1 MVDEYTVK
9 CATYRH
15 TKSGAELI
23 SAQADDDNKVF
34 GIVFRTPVSDSTGVP
49 HILEHSVLCGSDK
62 YTSKEPFVELLKG
75 SLQTFLNAFTYP
87 DRTCYPVA
95 SQNTKDF
102 YNLVNVYLDAVLHPR
117 AKRDPTVL
125 SQEGWHY
132 ELETPEEP
140 LTYKGVVFNEM
151 KGVYSSPDSLMYRA
165 AQQLTFPD
173 NTYSVDSG
181 GDPVA
186 IPSLTFDQFKSFHD
200 SYYHPANSRIF
211 FYGDDDLYTRLDL
224 LDSYLKHFDAADTS
238 APATSEVATQKLIQQ
253 PRRKVEKY
261 PVAPDEAEPKHMV
274 MLSWLLHEDAL
285 SSDDE
290 LALGVLDHLLMGT
303 PTSALY
309 KPMIESGLGSQI
321 MGGGLSDE
329 LKQATFSIGLKGV
342 KPEDVPK
349 VEELAVSTLKEAA
362 SEGFEA
368 DAIEASLNTIEFSL
382 REFNTGGFPRG
393 LSVMLAVMPR
403 WLYGRGSP
411 ADALRFEEP
420 LAKLKA
426 RLDAGEKVFEEL
438 LERMIVKNQH
448 VATVELVPDTALA
461 KQQLEAE
468 AAELAKVKA
477 TMSESEIMGVIE
489 STKALKEAQLKED
502 SEEDLKSIPRVGLA
516 DLEREVKTIPTDFAK
531 LPGGG
536 ELLTHPLP
544 TAGVV
549 YADVLLD
556 LQSVPLED
564 LPYVRFLS
572 ALIDEV
578 GTSDMNAVQ
587 MQRKIGARTG
597 GISTAVLFEQPSGPA
612 GSVADPYD
620 IVSYFGLRGKSTG
633 EKATDLFELMH
644 SLLTDANLAGGQA
657 KAVELLKETQQS
669 LESSFIS
676 SGNSYAGMRLA
687 ARNSLLG
694 YIGEATQGVTYYRS
708 VKEMLAEAQNDWPS
722 MLAKLERV
730 RDTLLS
736 QKGVVINLTADEKVL
751 ADVRPAIDAFVGKL
765 PETAAV
771 DPKAPAWKDAV
782 SLLPRENEGFSITTQ
797 VNYVAAGA
805 KLFEAGESCPGD
817 FYAVARFLSRG
828 YLWDNVRVVGGAYG
842 GGCSLNQNSGAFA
855 FSSYRDPNLQ
865 GTLDIY
871 GKTIDVLDNLEM
883 TDEALEQAIVG
894 AVGDLD
900 SPMNAQQKGQ
910 RALTHYLTGV
920 TTEQRQK
927 FRDSIIGMDRS
938 SFAAFAERLRKAKLA
953 VCTFASK
960 DAIEAANA
968 KRAEDEQIKI
978 IQL

>member
-1 MVDEYTVK
+1 
-9 CATYRH
+9 
-15 TKSGAELI
+15 
-23 SAQADDDNKVF
+23 
-34 GIVFRTPVSDSTGVP
+34 
-49 HILEHSVLCGSDK
+49 
-62 YTSKEPFVELLKG
+62 
-75 SLQTFLNAFTYP
+75 
-87 DRTCYPVA
+87 
-95 SQNTKDF
+95 
-102 YNLVNVYLDAVLHPR
+102 
-117 AKRDPTVL
+117 
-125 SQEGWHY
+125 
-132 ELETPEEP
+132 
-140 LTYKGVVFNEM
+140 
-151 KGVYSSPDSLMYRA
+151 
-165 AQQLTFPD
+165 
-173 NTYSVDSG
+173 
-181 GDPVA
+181 
-186 IPSLTFDQFKSFHD
+186 
-200 SYYHPANSRIF
+200 
-211 FYGDDDLYTRLDL
+211 
-224 LDSYLKHFDAADTS
+224 
-238 APATSEVATQKLIQQ
+238 
-253 PRRKVEKY
+253 
-261 PVAPDEAEPKHMV
+261 
-274 MLSWLLHEDAL
+274 
-285 SSDDE
+285 
-290 LALGVLDHLLMGT
+290 
-303 PTSALY
+303 
-309 KPMIESGLGSQI
+309 

-342 KPEDVPK
+342 KPDDVPK

-502 SEEDLKSIPRVGLA
+502 SEEDLKSIP
-516 DLEREVKTIPTDFAK
+516 TDFAK

-549 YADVLLD
+549 YADVLLG
-556 LQSVPLED
+556 LKAVPLED

-572 ALIDEV
+572 VLIDEV

-587 MQRKIGARTG
+587 MQRRIGARTG
-597 GISTAVLFEQPSGPA
+597 GISTAVIFEQPSGP
-612 GSVADPYD
+612 GGTVADPYD
-620 IVSYFGLRGKSTG
+620 VVSYFALRGKSTG
-633 EKATDLFELMH
+633 EKASDLFELMH
-644 SLLTDANLAGGQA
+644 GLLADANLADGQA

-694 YIGEATQGVTYYRS
+694 YIGEATQGVTYYHS
-708 VKEMLAEAQNDWPS
+708 VKEMLAQAQSDWPAL
-722 MLAKLERV
+722 LAKLESV
-730 RDTLLS
+730 RATMLS
-736 QKGVVINLTADEKVL
+736 QKCVIINLTADEKVL
-751 ADVRPAIDAFVGKL
+751 TDVRPAVDAFIGKL
-765 PETAAV
+765 PEDAALN
-771 DPKAPAWKDAV
+771 PSAPAWKDAV
-782 SLLPRENEGFSITTQ
+782 TLLPREDEAFAITTQ

-805 KLFEAGESCPGD
+805 RLFEAGESCPGD
-817 FYAVARFLSRG
+817 FYSVARFLSRG

-842 GGCSLNQNSGAFA
+842 GGCALNSNSGGFA

-871 GKTIDVLDNLEM
+871 EKTIDVLDNLEI

-900 SPMNAQQKGQ
+900 SPMNARQKGS

-920 TTEQRQK
+920 TTEQRQQY
-927 FRDSIIGMDRS
+927 RDAILGMTRA
-938 SFAAFAERLRKAKLA
+938 SFAAFADRLRKANLGIS
-953 VCTFASK
+953 TFASK
-960 DAIEAANA
+960 DAVEAANA
-968 KRAEDEQIKI
+968 KRADDAQIKI
-978 IQL
+978 TQL